1 MNPVMNNP
9 IGKLIIDKNFE
20 IDGRT
25 IDDVYNMVQPV
36 ERLGIVVECKDDY
49 FDDPL
54 LTMNDKLS
62 EDTKARIIK
71 FILVLLSSVSKT
83 RNIGI
88 NLYIDALKMEIKRD
102 MGE

>member
-1 MNPVMNNP
+1 MTNNP
-9 IGKLIIDKNFE
+9 IGKLIIDENFE

-25 IDDVYNMVQPV
+25 INDVYDMVQPV
-36 ERLGIVVECKDDY
+36 ERIGIVVECEDCYSDC
-49 FDDPL
+49 PH

-71 FILVLLSSVSKT
+71 FILVLLSSVSKS